1 MRFTQS
7 LRDRALTL
15 SPVVAL
21 PAVYLIFLA
30 LGFLAYKI
38 PITSEF
44 LLAPRG
50 FFNQPPSPGSY
61 LVSLLGLL
69 FFVYGCLMGERA
81 RARIKGGVLV
91 LLGVFI
97 LSSAALKLAFE
108 LPLPVYASVSLGYVL
123 LLVIVSRRLNETRL
137 ITLASLALAT
147 LFALSILARG
157 IPILEAEA
165 RLSAAVT
172 PSRALFHG
180 FATFGVVM
188 LVLYQPRRYAF
199 PGVAILAALGVLAG
213 FKSDAVA
220 VLISAVLAGLLTRR
234 VSLKE
239 AAYGAVIVVLVL
251 TVMSNFIAETAYGG
265 WSIPPYLYP
274 FYRAGFTM
282 GVFSEIVHLAIP
294 FGYLKGAALLS
305 VTQDIVSTEVLGY
318 TRPHIITSTLLGPGM
333 LDFGLL
339 GVALTAFL
347 LGVYL
352 GSMHR
357 SADTMLRKGLYA
369 IALTHVFILVEVGMQ
384 LTSVIYLLSLL
395 YLFTGGRAR

>member
-7 LRDRALTL
+7 LRDNAL
-15 SPVVAL
+15 SPAVAL
-21 PAVYLIFLA
+21 PAVYLVFLGLA
-30 LGFLAYKI
+30 FLSYRI
-38 PITSEF
+38 PLTSEF

-50 FFNQPPSPGSY
+50 FFQQPPSLGSY

-69 FFVYGCLMGERA
+69 SFVYGCIVGEKA
-81 RARIKGGVLV
+81 RMRGGALV
-91 LLGVFI
+91 LLGIFI
-97 LSSAALKLAFE
+97 LSSAALRLAFE
-108 LPLPVYASVSLGYVL
+108 LEPLVYAPVSLGYVL
-123 LLVIVSRRLNETRL
+123 LLALVSRRLGDTRL
-137 ITLASLALAT
+137 VTLASLGLAAA
-147 LFALSILARG
+147 FALSILVRG

-180 FATFGVVM
+180 FATFGGVM

-199 PGVAILAALGVLAG
+199 PGVALLAALGVLAG

-234 VSLKE
+234 VSLRE
-239 AAYGAVIVVLVL
+239 AASGAVLVVLVL
-251 TVMSNFIAETAYGG
+251 TVLSNFIAETAYGG

-282 GVFSEIVHLAIP
+282 GVFSEIVHLAMP

-305 VTQDIVSTEVLGY
+305 VTQDIASTEVLGY
-318 TRPHIITSTLLGPGM
+318 AQPHIITSTLLGPGM

-339 GVALTAFL
+339 GAAITAFL
-347 LGVYL
+347 LGLYL

-357 SADTMLRKGLYA
+357 SSDTRLRTGLYA